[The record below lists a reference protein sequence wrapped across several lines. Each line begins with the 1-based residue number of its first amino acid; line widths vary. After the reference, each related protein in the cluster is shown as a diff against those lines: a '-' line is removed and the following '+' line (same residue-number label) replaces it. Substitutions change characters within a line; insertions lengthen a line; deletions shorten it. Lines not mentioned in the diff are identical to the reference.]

1 MKYFTYIKKLSKKLI
16 KKYLVDIQIYRNVMA
31 DKCYL
36 LLVQISHDKI
46 VVISVVTDVS
56 TLNQ

>member
-1 MKYFTYIKKLSKKLI
+1 MKYFTYIKKLSKI